1 MTKKGFEL
9 NEQTLYIIE
18 EIGRHMPGGFFIYQA
33 KAPEKLIYANTDSR
47 SRA

>member
-18 EIGRHMPGGFFIYQA
+18 EIGRHMPGGFTI
-33 KAPEKLIYANTDSR
+33 PDSH